1 MGRDS
6 RTRARYIRGFLAA
19 AAALVAIG
27 SADAATVERSVFG
40 KAADGQTV
48 ELITLRNARG
58 MTVRFSTRGGS
69 ITEISAPDRK
79 GAVKNLVLGVADFAA
94 WENGFNA
101 ITGRYANRIS
111 GGGFTLDGVFYKL
124 AGARPDNNV
133 VIHGGPTGFSKR
145 LWKAETFTR
154 GDRAGATLSY
164 VSADGENG
172 FPGEV
177 AAAVSYSL
185 GEDNLLRLEYRATT
199 TKPTVVNLTNHVAF
213 NLGGYDSGPVYN
225 QVLQLFASRWTPVDK
240 DLIPT
245 GEITP
250 VDGTPF
256 DFRKP
261 TPIGDRIYTAH
272 PQILLARGID
282 HNFVLDKKSP
292 QRGAVEVAARLYDPR
307 SGRRIEVRTTEPGV
321 QVYVTNS
328 DGSRVGANGRVQRQG
343 DGICFETEHYP
354 DSPNKP
360 AFPSPV
366 LRPGETFR
374 SVTEFA
380 FSTDAKPRA
389 SKKPRKG

>member
-1 MGRDS
+1 MRTDS
-6 RTRARYIRGFLAA
+6 RTYTNHIRGFWAAA
-19 AAALVAIG
+19 AAALLTIG
-27 SADAATVERSVFG
+27 SAEAATVERTVFG
-40 KAADGQTV
+40 TASDGRTV
-48 ELITLRNARG
+48 ELITLRNGRG

-69 ITEISAPDRK
+69 ITEISTPDRE
-79 GAVKNLVLGVADFAA
+79 GVTKNLVLGVPDFAA
-94 WENGFNA
+94 WEGGVNA

-111 GGGFTLDGVFYKL
+111 GGGFTLDGKFYKL
-124 AGARPDNNV
+124 AGARLDNKV

-145 LWKAETFTR
+145 LWKAQIFTH

-177 AAAVSYSL
+177 TATAVYSL

-199 TKPTVVNLTNHVAF
+199 TKPTIVNLTNHVAF
-213 NLGGYDSGPVYN
+213 NLGGYDSGPVYS

-245 GEITP
+245 GEIAA

-256 DFRKP
+256 DFREP
-261 TPIGDRIYTAH
+261 TSIGDRIYMAH

-282 HNFVLDKKSP
+282 HNFVLDRKSP
-292 QRGAVEVAARLYDPR
+292 GRGAVEVAARLHDPH
-307 SGRRIEVRTTEPGV
+307 SGRKLEVRTTEPGV
-321 QVYVTNS
+321 QIYVTNS
-328 DGSRVGANGRVQRQG
+328 DGSRVGANGRIQRQG

-360 AFPSPV
+360 MFPSTV
-366 LRPGETFR
+366 LRPGETFH

-380 FSTDAKPRA
+380 FSTDAKPRDVT
-389 SKKPRKG
+389 P